1 MDCAS
6 IVSDLLLNLGKKLD
20 DGLASPMRRRHLV
33 IYRVCYK
40 IRVLILFAKIRY
52 HENPFGELDK
62 CSETPSW
69 ILRDRGVCILSD
81 IMLNHVKKAC
91 VFFLFYMCLPTPCI
105 VWSQHFTLRE
115 IRIPCYSPLLAEV
128 YQDKEGIQ
136 PCYWDLK
143 KAAWDA
149 NTGYITEVCMCWFS
163 HNSGA
168 ENWIFLENEVYTI
181 RWLVPCVA
189 CQAIRGHGFD
199 FAGWKNSVR
208 EVPFYYYGL
217 T

>member
-1 MDCAS
+1 MFPFDYVIMFVDCAS

-62 CSETPSW
+62 CSETPPW
-69 ILRDRGVCILSD
+69 ILRDRGMCILSD
-81 IMLNHVKKAC
+81 IMLNHVKKTC

-105 VWSQHFTLRE
+105 MWSQHFRLRE
-115 IRIPCYSPLLAEV
+115 IRIPYYSPLLADV

-143 KAAWDA
+143 QHGTQIQDISLKS
-149 NTGYITEVCMCWFS
+149 VCVDS
-163 HNSGA
+163 
-168 ENWIFLENEVYTI
+168 VTI
-181 RWLVPCVA
+181 LVLK
-189 CQAIRGHGFD
+189 IEYF
-199 FAGWKNSVR
+199 
-208 EVPFYYYGL
+208 
-217 T
+217 